1 MGVAV
6 MGVVV
11 RLMNDLALMTPVSTH
26 ERRSCSAS
34 SCDDRI
40 RIGDTDCC
48 ERTARMPLRT
58 PSFLLSYTGGHSG
71 PF

>member
-1 MGVAV
+1 MAVAV
-6 MGVVV
+6 VVVV
-11 RLMNDLALMTPVSTH
+11 RLMNDLALMTAVSTH
-26 ERRSCSAS
+26 ERRICSAS

-40 RIGDTDCC
+40 RVGDTDSC
-48 ERTARMPLRT
+48 ERTARMLLRT